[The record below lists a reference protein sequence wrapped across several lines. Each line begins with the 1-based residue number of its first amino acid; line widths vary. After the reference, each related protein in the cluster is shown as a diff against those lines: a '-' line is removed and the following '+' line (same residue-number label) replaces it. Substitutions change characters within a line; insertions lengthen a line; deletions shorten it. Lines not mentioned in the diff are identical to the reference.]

1 MNQEIDRLRSENQE
15 LKDDIVRQKL
25 DFTRDE
31 AIINQKI
38 EFKDLKIKELTETN
52 DLLSKQFEEKLRN
65 QKQDLVFEL
74 NDKLTKLEIENSKLV
89 DKYESK
95 RKNCKELESELSRLK
110 AEKDRESII
119 MEQKIYNL
127 ENSNKKLIEKY
138 EKELNLIK
146 SDSQYK
152 LDEYDNELEILS
164 KENNELKTRLMD
176 TERDISEIT
185 SNYERDKALWE
196 DKFDF
201 LENQKQQAK
210 RDLQDAHKKFE
221 MTVEQLRRKDSSDR
235 GKTESAQMLLI
246 SSIEKKYKDQIKDM
260 TDSNNQIIQELSIR
274 CKQLEKEYR
283 EIQEKYEIETR
294 GKISEYGSME
304 KKIKEMI
311 ENEHRL
317 IDEIKMLKNE
327 RDKKMFENQTV
338 LEREKEIYKQRMKEI
353 ENKINSSESKRSSMM
368 FEFEKER
375 AKWALEKDK
384 FINEIE

>member
-1 MNQEIDRLRSENQE
+1 MG
-15 LKDDIVRQKL
+15 V
-25 DFTRDE
+25 T
-31 AIINQKI
+31 
-38 EFKDLKIKELTETN
+38 
-52 DLLSKQFEEKLRN
+52 
-65 QKQDLVFEL
+65 
-74 NDKLTKLEIENSKLV
+74 
-89 DKYESK
+89 
-95 RKNCKELESELSRLK
+95 
-110 AEKDRESII
+110 
-119 MEQKIYNL
+119 
-127 ENSNKKLIEKY
+127 IEKY
-138 EKELNLIK
+138 EKEINSYK
-146 SDSQYK
+146 SECQVK
-152 LDEYDNELEILS
+152 FDEYDNEFEILS
-164 KENNELKTRLMD
+164 KENNELKSRLMD

-260 TDSNNQIIQELSIR
+260 TESNNQIIQELTIR
-274 CKQLEKEYR
+274 CKQLDKEYR
-283 EIQEKYEIETR
+283 ELQERYEIETR

-304 KKIKEMI
+304 KKIKEMV

-327 RDKKMFENQTV
+327 RDKKMIDNQTM

-353 ENKINSSESKRSSMM
+353 ESKINSSESKRSAMM

-384 FINEIE
+384 LFNEIENLSENLKKSN